1 VSVNKENERKK
12 ETGVNNVREEKKKTD
27 EKLNRAMK
35 HDVYVTDEDVLTENI
50 ETPKNIPAD
59 ENSIHNIDPLIQ
71 PLIDTDELEVRTENN
86 NQKFN
91 ILEKKPSSPTSLHSH
106 EQNSTSP
113 FSRTIRRCTGIF
125 YALIGSLLFTCSG
138 FIIKQLRVDFFDA
151 LLCRFIIQT
160 CILTIFVVYKRYK
173 IIDGTFNLILLQII
187 RVILASCGFLFF
199 YLSYRYIPLPD
210 LTTFRYTQ
218 VIWTAI
224 LAMIIFRERISI
236 PTIFAIIL
244 TLIGVVCVAQP
255 TFLFSNYQNPS
266 NINETI
272 NKKLNDVDFESDKSY
287 RFLGLCFA
295 LICALS
301 ISGSI
306 VLNKKLLVLKIP
318 QSILMLHFSILTLI
332 MLIANQIRN
341 HFILHTYSNRSM
353 FTWQFFVAAS
363 VSLIQLLSST
373 ITQKAIKLEHPSIVS
388 VVQSS
393 DILFAIILQNLFA
406 SVKSNWLVILGSIL
420 VTTSIFLVG
429 IHKFWNERK
438 KLSKETNDM
447 NSKM

>member
-27 EKLNRAMK
+27 EKLNWAMK
-35 HDVYVTDEDVLTENI
+35 HDVYVTDEDVLTGNI

-91 ILEKKPSSPTSLHSH
+91 TLEKKPSSPISRHSH

-160 CILTIFVVYKRYK
+160 ILLTIFICYKQYK
-173 IIDGTFNLILLQII
+173 IINGSFNLILLQFI
-187 RVILASCGFLFF
+187 RVILSSSGLLLF

-218 VIWTAI
+218 VVWTAI
-224 LAMIIFRERISI
+224 LAMIIFRERIAI
-236 PTIFAIIL
+236 PTVLAIIL

-255 TFLFSNYQNPS
+255 TFLFGNDKRFSNK
-266 NINETI
+266 NETI
-272 NKKLNDVDFESDKSY
+272 NKKLDDVDFEGDQSY
-287 RFLGLCFA
+287 RFLGLCLA
-295 LICALS
+295 LACALS
-301 ISGSI
+301 LSANF
-306 VLNKKLLVLKIP
+306 VLNKKLLVLKVP
-318 QSILMLHFSILTLI
+318 QSVLMFQVSSFNLCLLIL
-332 MLIANQIRN
+332 NQIRK
-341 HFILHTYSNRSM
+341 HFILHKYSNQTM
-353 FTWQFFVAAS
+353 FTWQFFLAS
-363 VSLIQLLSST
+363 SISLIQLFST
-373 ITQKAIKLEHPSIVS
+373 VITQKAIKLEHPAIVS
-388 VVQSS
+388 IAQSG
-393 DILFAIILQNLFA
+393 DILVAIILQNLFA
-406 SVKSNWLVILGSIL
+406 SVKSNWLVLVGSAL
-420 VTTSIFLVG
+420 VTASIFLVG
-429 IHKFWNERK
+429 IHKLWNERK
-438 KLSKETNDM
+438 NLPKQTNNVKL
-447 NSKM
+447 